1 MLVESFNLKQL
12 QTITKPLLIKCSL
25 PFTDA
30 ETGHS
35 TSSGQVKRRSSSKI
49 TATIGLIVHASADGI
64 ALGAAATTTHRDVEM
79 VIFLAIMLHKAPASF
94 GLVSF
99 LLAEGLDKKSI
110 RKHLVYFALSA
121 PLSAFLTY
129 ALLGKI
135 SAESMAEY
143 NATGKQSCLIVN
155 L

>member
-1 MLVESFNLKQL
+1 MLIELSADL
-12 QTITKPLLIKCSL
+12 
-25 PFTDA
+25 TDT
-30 ETGHS
+30 ETGVQPS
-35 TSSGQVKRRSSSKI
+35 AVKRRSSSKI
-49 TATIGLIVHASADGI
+49 TATVGLIVHASADGI

-99 LLAEGLDKKSI
+99 LLAEGLDKKSV
-110 RKHLVYFALSA
+110 RKHLVYFALAA
-121 PLSAFLTY
+121 PLSAFVTY

-143 NATGKQSCLIVN
+143 NATGKSDRPNHPVTICWFN
-155 L
+155 